1 MAQNYNTTPDPV
13 VVDKLVR
20 QIVDLVHP
28 VGIVLFGSA
37 ANGTMGPGSDIDLM
51 VVMPQGAN
59 RRETSRRLYSHRM
72 GVKVPYDI
80 LVSTMDD
87 LERYGKSIGLIY
99 KEIIREGKVLYG
111 EIQPGSSAGMAAPR
125 EQ

>member
-1 MAQNYNTTPDPV
+1 MARNCNTTPDPA

-28 VGIVLFGSA
+28 IGIVLFGSA
-37 ANGTMGPGSDIDLM
+37 AKGAMGPQSDIDLM
-51 VVMPQGAN
+51 VVVPQGVN
-59 RRETSRRLYSHRM
+59 RREISNRLYSHRM

-87 LERYGKSIGLIY
+87 FERYGKSIGLIY

-111 EIQPGSSAGMAAPR
+111 EIQFRPSAGMAAPR
-125 EQ
+125 KQ